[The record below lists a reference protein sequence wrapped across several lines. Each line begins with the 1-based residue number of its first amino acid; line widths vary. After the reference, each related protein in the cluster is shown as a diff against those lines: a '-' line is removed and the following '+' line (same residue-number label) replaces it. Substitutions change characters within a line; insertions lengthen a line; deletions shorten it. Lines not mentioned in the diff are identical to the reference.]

1 LLRRWFDDKVHAMNT
16 STARVRL
23 RTASITAALAF
34 GALITGQAHA
44 AGPISIEN
52 GWSRATAAAQTVGGG
67 FMTIVNA
74 GKADDRLVSVTS
86 PVAAEVQIHDMTMEE
101 GVMRMRQL
109 ADGLAVPADAR
120 VELKP
125 RSLHLMFLQLTAPL
139 AAGQSFPVTFKFEK
153 AGAVTTQFRVEA
165 MGAAAPTATGQQP
178 AAPKQG
184 SAPHHHH

>member
-1 LLRRWFDDKVHAMNT
+1 MNRFASTRVMTLL
-16 STARVRL
+16 
-23 RTASITAALAF
+23 ALF
-34 GALITGQAHA
+34 ALGHTGPAHA

-74 GKADDRLVSVTS
+74 GKSDDRLVSATS
-86 PVAAEVQIHDMTMEE
+86 PVAAEVQIHDMKMED

-109 ADGLAVPADAR
+109 ADGLAVPAGAR

-125 RSLHLMFLQLTAPL
+125 RSLHLMFMQLKAPL
-139 AAGQSFPVTFKFEK
+139 AAGQSFPVTLKFEK

-165 MGAAAPTATGQQP
+165 MGAAAPAP
-178 AAPKQG
+178 AKKPDA
-184 SAPHHHH
+184 APHHHH

>member
-1 LLRRWFDDKVHAMNT
+1 MNLMKISTRVHTAHAFSQVGRRVATLVLL
-16 STARVRL
+16 
-23 RTASITAALAF
+23 ALSC
-34 GALITGQAHA
+34 ALPAQA

-74 GKADDRLVSVTS
+74 GKADDRLVSATS
-86 PVAAEVQIHDMTMEE
+86 PVAVEVQIHDMKMED

-109 ADGLAVPADAR
+109 ADGLAVPAGAR

-125 RSLHLMFLQLTAPL
+125 RSLHLMFMQLKAPL
-139 AAGQSFPVTFKFEK
+139 AVGQSFPVTLKFEK

-165 MGAAAPTATGQQP
+165 MGAAAPAKKP
-178 AAPKQG
+178 DA
-184 SAPHHHH
+184 APHHQH

>member
-1 LLRRWFDDKVHAMNT
+1 MNRFASTRVMTLL
-16 STARVRL
+16 
-23 RTASITAALAF
+23 ALF
-34 GALITGQAHA
+34 ALGHTGPAHA

-74 GKADDRLVSVTS
+74 GKNDDRLVSATS
-86 PVAAEVQIHDMTMEE
+86 PVAAEVQIHDMKMED

-109 ADGLAVPADAR
+109 ADGLAVPAGAR

-125 RSLHLMFLQLTAPL
+125 RSLHLMFMQLKAPL
-139 AAGQSFPVTFKFEK
+139 AAGQSFPVTLKFEK

-165 MGAAAPTATGQQP
+165 MGAAAPAP
-178 AAPKQG
+178 AKKPDA
-184 SAPHHHH
+184 APHHHH

>member
-1 LLRRWFDDKVHAMNT
+1 MPQRWFDDRMDAMDT

-86 PVAAEVQIHDMTMEE
+86 PVAAEVQIHDTTMEE

-139 AAGQSFPVTFKFEK
+139 ADGQSFPVTLKFEK

-165 MGAAAPTATGQQP
+165 MGAAAPAP
-178 AAPKQG
+178 AKKPDA
-184 SAPHHHH
+184 APHHHH

>member
-1 LLRRWFDDKVHAMNT
+1 MHRMKT
-16 STARVRL
+16 SSRL
-23 RTASITAALAF
+23 RPTRILSQVGRHAATLALLAMSC
-34 GALITGQAHA
+34 ALPAHA

-74 GKADDRLVSVTS
+74 GKTDDRLVSATS
-86 PVAAEVQIHDMTMEE
+86 PVAAEVQIHDMKMED

-109 ADGLAVPADAR
+109 ADGLAVPAGAR

-125 RSLHLMFLQLTAPL
+125 RSLHLMFMQLKAPL
-139 AAGQSFPVTFKFEK
+139 AAGQSFPVTLKFEK

-165 MGAAAPTATGQQP
+165 MGAAAPAP
-178 AAPKQG
+178 AKKPDA
-184 SAPHHHH
+184 APHHHH

>member
-1 LLRRWFDDKVHAMNT
+1 MPQRWFDDRMDVMDT
-16 STARVRL
+16 STPRVRL

-139 AAGQSFPVTFKFEK
+139 ADGQSFPVTLKFEK

-165 MGAAAPTATGQQP
+165 MGAAAPAP
-178 AAPKQG
+178 AKKPDA
-184 SAPHHHH
+184 APHHHH

>member
-1 LLRRWFDDKVHAMNT
+1 MNRFASTRVMTLL
-16 STARVRL
+16 
-23 RTASITAALAF
+23 ALF
-34 GALITGQAHA
+34 ALGHTGPAHA

-74 GKADDRLVSVTS
+74 GKTDDRLISATS
-86 PVAAEVQIHDMTMEE
+86 PVAAEVQIHDMKMED

-109 ADGLAVPADAR
+109 ADGLAVPAGAR

-125 RSLHLMFLQLTAPL
+125 RSLHLMFMQLKAPL
-139 AAGQSFPVTFKFEK
+139 AAGQSFPVTLKFEK

-165 MGAAAPTATGQQP
+165 MGAAAPAP
-178 AAPKQG
+178 AKKPDA
-184 SAPHHHH
+184 APHHHH

>member
-1 LLRRWFDDKVHAMNT
+1 MNT
-16 STARVRL
+16 STPRVRL
-23 RTASITAALAF
+23 RTASIAAALAF
-34 GALITGQAHA
+34 GALITGQTHA

-109 ADGLAVPADAR
+109 TEGLEIPANSK

-125 RSLHLMFLQLTAPL
+125 RSLHLMFMQLKAPL
-139 AAGQSFPVTFKFEK
+139 ETGATFPVQLQFEK
-153 AGAVTTQFRVEA
+153 AGAVQVQFSVQG
-165 MGAAAPTATGQQP
+165 MGASSAAPSG
-178 AAPKQG
+178 G
-184 SAPHHHH
+184 GHGHHHH

>member
-1 LLRRWFDDKVHAMNT
+1 MNRFASTRVMTLL
-16 STARVRL
+16 
-23 RTASITAALAF
+23 ALF
-34 GALITGQAHA
+34 ALGHTGPAHA

-74 GKADDRLVSVTS
+74 GKTDDRLVSATS
-86 PVAAEVQIHDMTMEE
+86 PVAAEVQIHDMKMED

-109 ADGLAVPADAR
+109 ADGLAVPAGAR

-125 RSLHLMFLQLTAPL
+125 RSLHLMFMQLKAPL
-139 AAGQSFPVTFKFEK
+139 AAGQSFPVTLKFEK

-165 MGAAAPTATGQQP
+165 MGAAAPAP
-178 AAPKQG
+178 AKKPDA
-184 SAPHHHH
+184 APHHHH

>member
-1 LLRRWFDDKVHAMNT
+1 MNRFASTRVMTLL
-16 STARVRL
+16 
-23 RTASITAALAF
+23 ALF
-34 GALITGQAHA
+34 ALGHTGPAHA

-74 GKADDRLVSVTS
+74 GKTDDRLVSATS
-86 PVAAEVQIHDMTMEE
+86 PVAAEVQIHDMKMED

-109 ADGLAVPADAR
+109 ADGLAVPAGAR

-125 RSLHLMFLQLTAPL
+125 RSLHLMFMQLKAPL
-139 AAGQSFPVTFKFEK
+139 AAGQSFPVTLKFEK

-165 MGAAAPTATGQQP
+165 MGAAAPAP
-178 AAPKQG
+178 AKKPDAAPH
-184 SAPHHHH
+184 PHH